1 MDRAHRVVLGT
12 GLEQLEHVPGR
23 IWEGITMKSQ
33 YFEIFLRTVWVMENP
48 KLPFDRAH
56 RVALGTG
63 LEQLEHV
70 PGRIW
75 EGISKYVLPLP

>member
-1 MDRAHRVVLGT
+1 MGV
-12 GLEQLEHVPGR
+12 
-23 IWEGITMKSQ
+23 TMTTVKNQ
-33 YFEIFLRTVWVMENP
+33 YLEIFLRTVWVMENP

-70 PGRIW
+70 LGRIR
-75 EGISKYVLPLP
+75 EGITVKNQYFEIWPRTVWVIKNLK